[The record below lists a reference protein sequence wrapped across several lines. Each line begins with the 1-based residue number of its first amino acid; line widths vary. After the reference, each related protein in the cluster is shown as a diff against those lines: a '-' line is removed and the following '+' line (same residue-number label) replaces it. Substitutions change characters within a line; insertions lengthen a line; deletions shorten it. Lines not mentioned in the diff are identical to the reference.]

1 MEGSMSGKEA
11 LRATVRSLGSALRSK
26 GQSWVLKQERGL
38 RTESGPRSGHC
49 GVERGLGAS
58 I

>member
-1 MEGSMSGKEA
+1 MSGKEA
-11 LRATVRSLGSALRSK
+11 LRATVRSLGSVLRSK

-38 RTESGPRSGHC
+38 CTESGPHSGHC